1 MKKIVKLHI
10 FNIFYSL
17 FIFCIVGLSVVTKRF
32 LYQALSDNNQIKMW
46 IWLGLDMFAIIISS
60 LLSVIYNSLFSR
72 IFGQLSALKLI
83 KEKLSIFNNLSYKE
97 YVKNTPGN
105 YFSLFFNEAF
115 TKGETL
121 FAFLFYIISLIFP
134 IIAILA
140 TIFYIN
146 PIIGSIVFGLT
157 LAWITFPI
165 FFRKFFSEKIRQ
177 QLDSLENLNSEFS
190 EKLNKFEAFL
200 FFGKIHLLKKI
211 LTPTSKNASFMQRKY
226 RLWDQFNTNINL
238 TIRKLFLI
246 LTDLAIIFLGIYY
259 ENPASTIIALV
270 TINSANQLLISN
282 FNTFIVVGVQYL
294 SLKKQFKD
302 SKLNEN
308 KPKTNL
314 NFEDF
319 TEKIHK
325 ISVKNLNFDYE
336 NKKVLENINFEI
348 IVGKKY
354 LLQGDNGSGKSTFL
368 KILMGIERDY
378 KGEIFFNST
387 NLKTISD
394 KNIIQ
399 NISFIDNNPALIEG
413 NLAEN
418 ISFYSKTDLEKIN
431 ELINLINLNDLK
443 DKNLINYQEKT
454 DLSVGQKQLINFAS
468 HVFET
473 KKILII
479 DEGFSNLDKSN
490 INNLINW
497 LLEQDVTLL
506 LVLHNLDQNLA
517 EKFDFCLKF

>member
-1 MKKIVKLHI
+1 M
-10 FNIFYSL
+10 
-17 FIFCIVGLSVVTKRF
+17 
-32 LYQALSDNNQIKMW
+32 
-46 IWLGLDMFAIIISS
+46 
-60 LLSVIYNSLFSR
+60 
-72 IFGQLSALKLI
+72 
-83 KEKLSIFNNLSYKE
+83 
-97 YVKNTPGN
+97 
-105 YFSLFFNEAF
+105 
-115 TKGETL
+115 
-121 FAFLFYIISLIFP
+121 
-134 IIAILA
+134 A

-146 PIIGSIVFGLT
+146 PIIGSIVLGLT
-157 LAWITFPI
+157 LAWISFPV
-165 FFRKFFSEKIRQ
+165 FFRKFFSQKIRQ

-211 LTPTSKNASFMQRKY
+211 LKPTSKNASFMQRKY
-226 RLWDQFNTNINL
+226 RLWDQFNLNINL

-270 TINSANQLLISN
+270 TINSANQLFISN
-282 FNTFIVVGVQYL
+282 FNTFIVVSVQYL
-294 SLKKQFKD
+294 SLKRQFKD

-314 NFEDF
+314 NFDDF
-319 TEKIHK
+319 TERIHK

-336 NKKVLENINFEI
+336 DKKVLKNINFEI
-348 IVGKKY
+348 IGGKKY

-368 KILMGIERDY
+368 KILMGIERGY

-399 NISFIDNNPALIEG
+399 NISFIDNSPALIEG
-413 NLAEN
+413 DLAGN

-431 ELINLINLNDLK
+431 ELINLVNLNDIK

-468 HVFET
+468 HVFEA

-497 LLEQDVTLL
+497 LLEQDVTLM
-506 LVLHNLDQNLA
+506 LVLHNLDQNLV

>member
-1 MKKIVKLHI
+1 MLKIPLETI
-10 FNIFYSL
+10 FHCFL
-17 FIFCIVGLSVVTKRF
+17 TRLSQKARHF
-32 LYQALSDNNQIKMW
+32 
-46 IWLGLDMFAIIISS
+46 
-60 LLSVIYNSLFSR
+60 
-72 IFGQLSALKLI
+72 
-83 KEKLSIFNNLSYKE
+83 
-97 YVKNTPGN
+97 
-105 YFSLFFNEAF
+105 
-115 TKGETL
+115 

-157 LAWITFPI
+157 LAWITFPV

-270 TINSANQLLISN
+270 TINSANQLFISN

-325 ISVKNLNFDYE
+325 ISVKNLNFGYE
-336 NKKVLENINFEI
+336 DKTVLENINFEI
-348 IVGKKY
+348 IGGKKY

-399 NISFIDNNPALIEG
+399 NISFIDNSPALIEG
-413 NLAEN
+413 NLTEN

-431 ELINLINLNDLK
+431 DLINLVNLNDLK

>member
-1 MKKIVKLHI
+1 M
-10 FNIFYSL
+10 
-17 FIFCIVGLSVVTKRF
+17 
-32 LYQALSDNNQIKMW
+32 
-46 IWLGLDMFAIIISS
+46 
-60 LLSVIYNSLFSR
+60 
-72 IFGQLSALKLI
+72 
-83 KEKLSIFNNLSYKE
+83 
-97 YVKNTPGN
+97 
-105 YFSLFFNEAF
+105 
-115 TKGETL
+115 
-121 FAFLFYIISLIFP
+121 
-134 IIAILA
+134 A

-146 PIIGSIVFGLT
+146 PIIGSIVFSLT
-157 LAWITFPI
+157 LAWITFPV

-226 RLWDQFNTNINL
+226 RLWDQFNANINL

-270 TINSANQLLISN
+270 TINSANQLFISN
-282 FNTFIVVGVQYL
+282 FNTFIVVSVQYL

-308 KPKTNL
+308 RPKANL
-314 NFEDF
+314 NFDDF

-336 NKKVLENINFEI
+336 DKKVLENINFEI
-348 IVGKKY
+348 IGGKKY

-431 ELINLINLNDLK
+431 ELINLVNLNELK

-506 LVLHNLDQNLA
+506 LVLHNLDQNLV
-517 EKFDFCLKF
+517 EKFDFYLKF

>member
-1 MKKIVKLHI
+1 
-10 FNIFYSL
+10 
-17 FIFCIVGLSVVTKRF
+17 
-32 LYQALSDNNQIKMW
+32 
-46 IWLGLDMFAIIISS
+46 
-60 LLSVIYNSLFSR
+60 
-72 IFGQLSALKLI
+72 
-83 KEKLSIFNNLSYKE
+83 
-97 YVKNTPGN
+97 
-105 YFSLFFNEAF
+105 
-115 TKGETL
+115 
-121 FAFLFYIISLIFP
+121 
-134 IIAILA
+134 
-140 TIFYIN
+140 
-146 PIIGSIVFGLT
+146 
-157 LAWITFPI
+157 
-165 FFRKFFSEKIRQ
+165 
-177 QLDSLENLNSEFS
+177 
-190 EKLNKFEAFL
+190 
-200 FFGKIHLLKKI
+200 KI
-211 LTPTSKNASFMQRKY
+211 LKPTSKNASFMQKKY
-226 RLWDQFNTNINL
+226 TLWDQFNANINL

-270 TINSANQLLISN
+270 TINSANQLFISN
-282 FNTFIVVGVQYL
+282 FNTFIVVSVQYL

-314 NFEDF
+314 NFDDF

-336 NKKVLENINFEI
+336 DKKVLENINFEI
-348 IVGKKY
+348 IGGKKY

-399 NISFIDNNPALIEG
+399 NISFIDNSPPLIEG
-413 NLAEN
+413 DLAEN
-418 ISFYSKTDLEKIN
+418 ISFYSKTDLKKIN
-431 ELINLINLNDLK
+431 ELINLVNLNDLK
-443 DKNLINYQEKT
+443 HKNLINYQEKT

-506 LVLHNLDQNLA
+506 LVLHNLDQNLV